1 MKKLLSTLSAI
12 MIIVSMT
19 ACSSNANGNNGR
31 SENTDSSY
39 DSSESD
45 NGSNPEKSDEL
56 LKKIEEFPV
65 DEIELPDG
73 SKIGKSAAVGFTE
86 DGALLFD
93 FAYIRYA
100 EPVFLNTFDDESV
113 FDWENWEF
121 TEIQDEA
128 PDMKWIRVQTG
139 DILENGARL
148 SKTQSTYYY
157 YDEFMGGSMN
167 CAIDIDGEVTMNGIL
182 TKLEEDWAY
191 GSQTTGDLM
200 FYPDPTDTRIPVLY
214 ENKPDDMVSLAS
226 INSFYK
232 QILDPV
238 GKFALLYDGDP
249 LFLGNISDT
258 DIEFDENAAR
268 VSVTLKNIKQTLSAT
283 NGGKAEIVSVN

>member
-1 MKKLLSTLSAI
+1 MKKFLSTLSAI
-12 MIIVSMT
+12 MVIASLT
-19 ACSSNANGNNGR
+19 ACSPNANSNNR
-31 SENTDSSY
+31 HYENTDSSH
-39 DSSESD
+39 DSIESN
-45 NGSNPEKSDEL
+45 NGSAPEKSAEL

-65 DEIELPDG
+65 DDIELPDG
-73 SKIGKSAAVGFTE
+73 SKIGKSTATGFTE

-100 EPVFLNTFDDESV
+100 EPVFFNTFDDKSV

-121 TEIQDEA
+121 TAIQGEA

-148 SKTQSTYYY
+148 SKVQSAYYY
-157 YDEFMGGSMN
+157 YDEFMGGSLD
-167 CAIDIDGEVTMNGIL
+167 CTIDIDGEVTMNGIL

-191 GSQTTGDLM
+191 GFQAAGDLM
-200 FYPDPTDTRIPVLY
+200 FYPDPTDARIPLLY
-214 ENKPDDMVSLAS
+214 ENKPDDIVSLAS
-226 INSFYK
+226 LNEFYN

-238 GKFALLYDGDP
+238 SKFALLYDGSP

-268 VSVTLKNIKQTLSAT
+268 VSVTLKNIKQTLSVT
-283 NGGKAEIVSVN
+283 NGGTAEIVSLN